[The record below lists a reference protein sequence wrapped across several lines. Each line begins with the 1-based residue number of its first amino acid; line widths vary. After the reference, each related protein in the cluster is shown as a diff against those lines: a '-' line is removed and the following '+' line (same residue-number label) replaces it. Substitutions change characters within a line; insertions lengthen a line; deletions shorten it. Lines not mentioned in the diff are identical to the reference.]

1 MVNRPR
7 SVTLAAC
14 FCAALGFAQTDTLPP
29 SSMVDGNR
37 AAQVETP
44 KTPLSAENRGDV
56 FMARKMYSEAIEA
69 FSQGSPKDPVL
80 RNKLGIAHHQLLQL
94 DAARK
99 CYEQAIKLKPD
110 YSEAINNLGTV
121 YYAGKSYRR
130 AISQYKKA
138 IKIAPNSASIHSNLG
153 TAYYA
158 RDQIALANEEYRTAM
173 KLDPDVF
180 ERHSGYGVLLQ
191 ERSVADRARFHYMM
205 AAIYAQE
212 GRNDLAL
219 QNLRKSL
226 EEGYKDRK
234 KLPDDPAFAGLRDL
248 PEFKELLALEPR
260 VL

>member
-14 FCAALGFAQTDTLPP
+14 FCAALAFAQTDTPP
-29 SSMVDGNR
+29 PNSLVDGNR
-37 AAQVETP
+37 AAQVEAP
-44 KTPLSAENRGDV
+44 KTSLTAEDRGDI

-69 FSQGSPKDPVL
+69 FSKGSPKDPVL
-80 RNKLGIAHHQLLQL
+80 RNKLGIANHQLLRL

-158 RDQIALANEEYRTAM
+158 RDQIALANEEYRSAM
-173 KLDPDVF
+173 KLDPNVF
-180 ERHSGYGVLLQ
+180 ERHSSYGVLLQ

-205 AAIYAQE
+205 AAIYAQD

-219 QNLRKSL
+219 QYLRKSL

-234 KLPDDPAFAGLRDL
+234 K
-248 PEFKELLALEPR
+248 
-260 VL
+260 